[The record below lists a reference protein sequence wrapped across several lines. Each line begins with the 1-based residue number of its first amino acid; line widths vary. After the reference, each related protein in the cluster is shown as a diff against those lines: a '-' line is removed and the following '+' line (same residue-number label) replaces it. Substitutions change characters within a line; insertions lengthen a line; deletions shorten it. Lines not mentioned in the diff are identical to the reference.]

1 MKTIEVPPCY
11 ISEKSR
17 IKKSRF
23 KSILEKAIIVFSL
36 LGMVTLFYTQF
47 TILVINPLEGF
58 SDNPKTM
65 LITRME
71 NTRFLDTPEAICR
84 RTDGGLSATC
94 SKAISSRIN
103 NGGKVYANFPYAD
116 WLYKISSN

>member
-11 ISEKSR
+11 ITEKSKIQKTR
-17 IKKSRF
+17 I

-36 LGMVTLFYTQF
+36 LGMLTLFYTQF
-47 TILVINPLEGF
+47 TILIINPLEGF
-58 SDNPKTM
+58 AENPKTM

-84 RTDGGLSATC
+84 RTKGELSASC
-94 SKAISSRIN
+94 SETISSRIN
-103 NGGKVYANFPYAD
+103 NSVKVYANFPYAD
-116 WLYKISSN
+116 WLYRISSN